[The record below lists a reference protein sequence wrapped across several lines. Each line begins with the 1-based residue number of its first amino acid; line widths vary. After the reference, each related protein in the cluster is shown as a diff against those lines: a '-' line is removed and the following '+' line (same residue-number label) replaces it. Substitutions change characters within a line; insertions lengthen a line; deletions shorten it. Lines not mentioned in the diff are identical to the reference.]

1 MYIYISANVYNV
13 YIDVCFCI
21 YMYIYTYINI
31 YIHILYR
38 FHYTY
43 ILSIFMKVHLCIYI
57 YIQMIPIKRTTYF
70 HLLQYLKRKNMYF
83 QNVKSISNLCRSWR
97 RLCTVHII
105 QIYVNNIYYILHTMI
120 HIKRTTYFCLLKFF

>member
-31 YIHILYR
+31 YIHIYR

-43 ILSIFMKVHLCIYI
+43 ILSIFMKVYLCIYI
-57 YIQMIPIKRTTYF
+57 
-70 HLLQYLKRKNMYF
+70 H
-83 QNVKSISNLCRSWR
+83 SND
-97 RLCTVHII
+97 TH
-105 QIYVNNIYYILHTMI
+105 QKNNILSLVTVLEKKKNVFSKCKIDI
-120 HIKRTTYFCLLKFF
+120 